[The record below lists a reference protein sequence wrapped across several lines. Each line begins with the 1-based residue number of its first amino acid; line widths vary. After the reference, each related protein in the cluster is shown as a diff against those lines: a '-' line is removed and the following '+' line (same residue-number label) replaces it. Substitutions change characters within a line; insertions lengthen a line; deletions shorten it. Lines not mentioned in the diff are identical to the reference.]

1 MSNVRTVASELGST
15 MTICGEDMLT
25 ARSDESLVAVT
36 SVQYTEDAWSRASVG
51 DSVVCPRLGRL
62 LVVDMVV
69 GGVVWR
75 GVAWCGVVWWVGRW
89 VVGERDGWCQRG
101 RRGG

>member
-1 MSNVRTVASELGST
+1 

-75 GVAWCGVVWWVGRW
+75 GVVWCGGWVGGWWEREMDGVSEEGGEGDEGIW
-89 VVGERDGWCQRG
+89 TDVG
-101 RRGG
+101 